1 VTSLL
6 DTFEEG
12 ENEEYNKSGAWEKE
26 YRQNDRLD
34 RSRPTLV
41 RSLRSH
47 PLQSVSCG
55 WNHTVALTVL
65 GEVLVWGDASHGK
78 LGIGKT
84 TWESEGYE
92 CYCPIPWPI
101 SFSNQYGN
109 GKSKK
114 IKQISCGNAHT
125 CFITTDGLLY
135 VCGSNDGGRLGLGR
149 ERLGT
154 TVTIPENI
162 EYMNEHKLA
171 KVSCG
176 ATHTLLLTEISS
188 VYEGETE
195 YSKER
200 KLVGGVIFQCGS
212 AWALSGIL
220 TPKFTLVGGKPKV
233 KKSKRQ
239 LKQEKRKSMGEISAG
254 TSSDAWM
261 VSKKKRSKKE
271 MLLQTVD
278 CYTLIGC
285 Y

>member
-1 VTSLL
+1 MTSLL

-109 GKSKK
+109 G
-114 IKQISCGNAHT
+114 
-125 CFITTDGLLY
+125 
-135 VCGSNDGGRLGLGR
+135 
-149 ERLGT
+149 
-154 TVTIPENI
+154 
-162 EYMNEHKLA
+162 
-171 KVSCG
+171 
-176 ATHTLLLTEISS
+176 
-188 VYEGETE
+188 
-195 YSKER
+195 
-200 KLVGGVIFQCGS
+200 IF
-212 AWALSGIL
+212 
-220 TPKFTLVGGKPKV
+220 
-233 KKSKRQ
+233 KKSNKNV
-239 LKQEKRKSMGEISAG
+239 G
-254 TSSDAWM
+254 TSGLHIIEARIA
-261 VSKKKRSKKE
+261 VSTCIRATMIRCKD
-271 MLLQTVD
+271 LTF
-278 CYTLIGC
+278 
-285 Y
+285 